1 MSLRTG
7 ALLLSL
13 LLWIHG
19 CKGSSGKGPQAGG
32 GGTTSRPDSGPAL
45 PGTGAIPPD
54 RRIAWNPGIVGGIPN
69 RTQVCA
75 TVNAATYG
83 NGTTDATSAIQS
95 AIDGCS
101 EGQVVRLPAGSYR
114 IDATLEIQKGIVL
127 RGDGPTATKILLGN
141 AGVDAVIRIGS
152 GAPNDIPGVAV
163 QSGFTKGS
171 TSLTLR
177 DASSFNVGQ
186 IVLID
191 QKEDPSLVETG
202 DCEFFKRNVGGFRSL
217 GQIFEIKSK
226 NGNTVEISSPL
237 YHEYSANLA
246 PELSPTNPGGT
257 VKNAGVEDLYATR
270 TSDHGGQGFIIHLIS
285 AAYSWVKNVETEKV
299 SGRHVSLE
307 TCYRC
312 VLRDSYLHDAWNN
325 NPGGTAYGAS
335 LDRHSSDNLIENNVV
350 YYLNIPIVMSVS
362 SGGNVIAYN
371 YVDDAILADTPAWQ
385 MADIGTH
392 CSFPYMELIEGNWIA
407 HAATD
412 NVHGGAGYITFYRN
426 YLSGQHLSVPATG
439 NVVSFDLEANSMYI
453 NVVGNVLWK
462 QGVTG
467 IVDTKCDDTP
477 ALYRLGSY
485 LNPGDMCSNDA
496 RVAQTL
502 LRHGNFDFIRNQ
514 VEWDP
519 NISDR
524 DLPPSLYLTAK
535 PAFFG
540 NRPWPMADPTR
551 TPPLGTLPAKDRFD
565 NELKR

>member
-1 MSLRTG
+1 MWSCTG
-7 ALLLSL
+7 A
-13 LLWIHG
+13 
-19 CKGSSGKGPQAGG
+19 SGPGAKS
-32 GGTTSRPDSGPAL
+32 GGTSTLPDSGPAA

-54 RRIAWNPGIVGGIPN
+54 RRIAWKPGIPGGIPR

-75 TVNAATYG
+75 TINAASYG
-83 NGTTDATSAIQS
+83 NGTTDATSAIQA
-95 AIDGCS
+95 AIDACP
-101 EGQVVRLPAGSYR
+101 EGQVVRIPAGSYR
-114 IDATLEIQKGIVL
+114 LNDTLQISKGIVL
-127 RGDGPTATKILLGN
+127 RGDGPTATKLLLGN
-141 AGVDAVIRIGS
+141 AGVDGVIQIGS
-152 GAPNDIPGVAV
+152 DAPNDIPGVAV
-163 QSGFTKGS
+163 QSGYTKGS
-171 TSLTLR
+171 TELVLR
-177 DASSFNVGQ
+177 DASSFKVGQ

-191 QKEDPSLVETG
+191 QKDDPSLVATG

-217 GQIFEIKSK
+217 GQIFEIVSK
-226 NGNTVEISSPL
+226 NGNTIGISSPL
-237 YHEYSANLA
+237 YHTYLANLS
-246 PELSPTNPGGT
+246 PEVSPIHPDDT

-270 TSDHGGQGFIIHLIS
+270 TSDFGGQGFIIHIV
-285 AAYSWVKNVETEKV
+285 AASESWVKNVETEKV

-312 VLRDSYLHDAWNN
+312 ELRDSYLHDAWDN

-350 YYLNIPIVMSVS
+350 YLLNIPIVMSVS

-407 HAATD
+407 HAAAD
-412 NVHGGAGYITFYRN
+412 NVHGGAGFLTFYRN

-439 NVVSFDLEANSMYI
+439 NVVSFDLEANALYV

-467 IVDTKCDDTP
+467 VAETQCDETP

-485 LNPGDMCSNDA
+485 LEAGDMCSNDP
-496 RVAQTL
+496 RVGKTL
-502 LRHGNFDFIRNQ
+502 FRHGNFDFIRNQ

-519 NISDR
+519 NVSDH
-524 DLPPSLYLTAK
+524 DLPPSLYLSSK

-540 NRPWPMADPTR
+540 SRPWPMADPTR
-551 TPPLGTLPAKDRFD
+551 NPPLGTLPAKERFD
-565 NELKR
+565 TELKR